1 MKKHGRIFVVV
12 CICLAISGCRK
23 VNDNT
28 GSQRMSEQRPTGKQI
43 TAFPEKTDSDS
54 KENQKKKITLKPKK
68 EKKSE
73 LGADTMVK
81 VLDYIP
87 DVQVDLRYAT
97 KNNFTGKKIY
107 DFKEAYL
114 RYGTV
119 LKLKKAQ
126 NRLKREKYTLL
137 IWDAYRPVSA
147 QYRLWNI
154 CPNPAYV
161 ANPHKG
167 YSSHSRGNTVDITM
181 VTYKG
186 KKVKMPTD
194 FDDFSEKADRDYS
207 DCSYEERKN
216 ARKLESIMKEE
227 GFVPYSGEWWHFSDA
242 DKYPVKKSMSAH
254 K

>member
-23 VNDNT
+23 ENDST

-43 TAFPEKTDSDS
+43 TAFSEKTDSDS

-186 KKVKMPTD
+186 KKVKMPTN